1 MAITTYATKDGTGT
15 AKNIAVSD
23 LPGGGTLANA
33 FHVLQGATEV
43 SNTNPLPVCGKI
55 INPSATLTLPT
66 VATTYAVGDLVA
78 NNVSGASV
86 TPLTF
91 DFLSGEFLITG
102 MRVISNRTTST
113 ALGQFTLMLY
123 SAAPTIASG
132 ALNGD
137 DAAYSSVVSFGSAK
151 FLGALD
157 FSFDVQHADGYTG
170 TGVPPVR
177 PHIPVKLASGTTI
190 RGLVRA
196 RNTYARST
204 NETMEFILDGI
215 PNS

>member
-1 MAITTYATKDGTGT
+1 MADNYDFKD
-15 AKNIAVSD
+15 A
-23 LPGGGTLANA
+23 GGTTLKARA
-33 FHVLQGATEV
+33 KEV
-43 SNTNPLPVCGKI
+43 ASGIFSNIVHLMVGGNEVTASNPLPVSGKI

-66 VATTYAVGDLVA
+66 GTTTYAVGDLVA

-91 DFLSGEFLITG
+91 DFLSSEFLITG
-102 MRVISNRTTST
+102 MRVISNRTTAT

-123 SAAPTIASG
+123 SDAPTIASG
-132 ALNGD
+132 ASNGD
-137 DAAYSSVVSFGSAK
+137 DAVYSSVVSFGSAK

-157 FSFDVQHADGYTG
+157 FSFDAQHADGYTG

-196 RNTYARST
+196 RNTYARSA